1 MNTRD
6 YINLDEHYGARIYKP
21 LDIVVKKAEG
31 VWLHD
36 VEGRRYLDGLSA
48 YSAVNQGHGHP
59 RLQRAMI
66 EQMGQVTLTSRAFRN
81 DQMGL
86 FLRDLCELM
95 GYEMALPMN
104 TGAEAVET
112 AIKAAR
118 KWGYQTK
125 NIPDGRAEIIVFD
138 GNFHG
143 RTTTVVGFSSEA
155 QYKQDFGP
163 FTPGFQSVPYGDLDA
178 VKEVMNSN
186 TVAVLIEPIQ
196 GEAGV
201 VMPPAG
207 FLKGLEELCRDNN
220 VLFIADEI
228 QAGLGR
234 AGGLTASGLEDVRA
248 DMVILGK
255 ALSGGFY
262 PVSAVLASREI
273 SGRFQAGDHGSTF
286 AGNPLGAAVAREAL
300 AILVDEGLVERSR
313 ELGRYALEQ
322 LQSIDHPKIREVRGR
337 GLFIAIELSEDARKY
352 CEALA
357 ERGLLCKET
366 RKNVIRFAPP
376 LVIEKSELDWA
387 IAQFREVFASMERAE
402 PTLVKG

>member
-1 MNTRD
+1 MNTQD

-36 VEGRRYLDGLSA
+36 VAGRRYLDGLSA

-125 NIPDGRAEIIVFD
+125 DIPDDQAEIIVFD

-163 FTPGFQSVPYGDLDA
+163 FTPGFRSVPYGDLDA
-178 VKEVMNSN
+178 VEEAMNGN

-201 VMPPAG
+201 VMPSAG

-220 VLFIADEI
+220 VLFVADEI

-234 AGGLTASGLEDVRA
+234 AGGLTASGLEGVKA

-262 PVSAVLASREI
+262 PVSAVLANREVL
-273 SGRFQAGDHGSTF
+273 GRFQAGDHGSTF

-322 LQSIDHPKIREVRGR
+322 LQSIDHPKIKEIRGK
-337 GLFIAIELSEDARKY
+337 GLFIAVELSEDARKY

-376 LVIEKSELDWA
+376 LVIEKAELDWA
-387 IAQFREVFASMERAE
+387 IAQFREVFARIGAE
-402 PTLVKG
+402 PALVNG

>member
-1 MNTRD
+1 MNTQD
-6 YINLDEHYGARIYKP
+6 YINLDETYGARIYKP

-36 VEGRRYLDGLSA
+36 VEGKRYLDGLSA
-48 YSAVNQGHGHP
+48 YSAVNQGHAHP

-86 FLRDLCELM
+86 FLRDLCELT
-95 GYEMALPMN
+95 GFEMALPMN

-112 AIKAAR
+112 AVKAAR
-118 KWGYQTK
+118 KWGYQVK
-125 NIPDGRAEIIVFD
+125 NVPDNQAEIIVFD

-163 FTPGFQSVPYGDLDA
+163 FTPGFRSVPYGDLSA
-178 VKEVMNSN
+178 VEEAINDN

-201 VMPPAG
+201 VIPPAG
-207 FLKGLEELCRDNN
+207 FLKGLEELCRDSN
-220 VLFIADEI
+220 VLLIADEI

-234 AGGLTASGLEDVRA
+234 AGGLTASGLEGVKA
-248 DMVILGK
+248 DIVILGK

-273 SGRFQAGDHGSTF
+273 LGRLQAGDHGSTF

-300 AILVDEGLVERSR
+300 AILVDEGLVERSK

-322 LQSIDHPKIREVRGR
+322 LQSINHPKIREVRGR

-376 LVIEKSELDWA
+376 LVIEKAELDWA
-387 IAQFREVFASMERAE
+387 IAQFREVFASMGSVE
-402 PTLVKG
+402 PALASG